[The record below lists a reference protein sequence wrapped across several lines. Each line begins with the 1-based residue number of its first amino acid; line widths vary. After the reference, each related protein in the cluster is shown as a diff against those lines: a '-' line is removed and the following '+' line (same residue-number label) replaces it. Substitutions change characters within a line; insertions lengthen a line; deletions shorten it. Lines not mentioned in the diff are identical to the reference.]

1 MTEKSELD
9 QALFVI
15 GMMMEAAMGV
25 VCLLFG
31 ADSPAAAH
39 CRKIQEQ
46 VKSIVVAETRRL
58 SHPDAVATGGGAAEV
73 IVSLRLVGEELQ
85 GGLVF
90 DPAVAGSYCREAIM
104 DYFNDQ
110 VNAMIDQ
117 NTPEGDIWRTI
128 RDEAEAAEAAAALGG
143 END

>member
-25 VCLLFG
+25 VCLRFG

-58 SHPDAVATGGGAAEV
+58 GHPDAVATGGGAAEV

-90 DPAVAGSYCREAIM
+90 DGADAGDYCRQAII
-104 DYFNDQ
+104 DYFEDQ
-110 VNAMIDQ
+110 VNSMIEQD
-117 NTPEGDIWRTI
+117 TPEGDLWRAI
-128 RDEAEAAEAAAALGG
+128 RAEAVDGG
-143 END
+143 KGE